1 MSQEPFLSMSW
12 YRVASL
18 RPRLP
23 EHSRIQRHRY
33 GGVTWYVLQ
42 DQSSGKFHRLSAAGH
57 IIVATMDGNPTLHTL
72 WTEAPKRPGEEA
84 TSQDAFNRF
93 VTDLH
98 AAQLLITHSC
108 PPSLEFL

>member
-33 GGVTWYVLQ
+33 GGATWYVLQ

-57 IIVATMDGNPTLHTL
+57 MIVATMDGSRPVDAL
-72 WTEAPKRPGEEA
+72 WVGAAKRLGEGA
-84 TSQDAFNRF
+84 LSQDEFIRF
-93 VTDLH
+93 LSDPQAADLLH
-98 AAQLLITHSC
+98 VDV
-108 PPSLEFL
+108 PPDSFP